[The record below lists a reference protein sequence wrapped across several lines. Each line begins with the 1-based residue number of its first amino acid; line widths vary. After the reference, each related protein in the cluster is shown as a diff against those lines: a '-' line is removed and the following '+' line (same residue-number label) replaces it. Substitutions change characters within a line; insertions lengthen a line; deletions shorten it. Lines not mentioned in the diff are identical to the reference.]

1 MLDMCGIIYHR
12 IRVATPRHNEKPE
25 RQHRIDEKIFYSKI
39 RMFNLADGR
48 KQLVKYNKK
57 SNNIPKICL
66 NFKTPNEVLNEYL
79 GVM

>member
-1 MLDMCGIIYHR
+1 MLFGKY
-12 IRVATPRHNEKPE
+12 
-25 RQHRIDEKIFYSKI
+25 RQTDEKRFYSRI

-48 KQLVKYNKK
+48 KQFAKYNEK
-57 SNNIPKICL
+57 SNNIPEIYL